1 MGLMLL
7 ALACFYA
14 ILGNTVD
21 AIILILAFIP
31 ITAVDV
37 VLELRSR
44 HALQALG
51 ATLKQTTKVYRD
63 GVIQDLAIEKIV
75 PDDIIL
81 FEEGQTL
88 PADGIVVES
97 SQLLINESALTG
109 ESIPVEKQQENL
121 FFSGTTI
128 IQGRGL
134 GKILKTG
141 ASTRYGKIAG
151 LLESTSNE
159 GSPLQKKI
167 NGLVKQIV
175 LVAVGLAIALFLIEY
190 FRSQQFLQSL
200 IVAVTFGMAAV
211 PEEFP
216 LVFTLYLSLG
226 AWRLSKSGVLVKSL
240 PSVES
245 LGSVDVICTDKTG
258 TLTQGKFQLEEL
270 KAIDSSITQE
280 HLWMYAL
287 MACEEK
293 IVDSME
299 LAIDS
304 KGKQFRFLL
313 DRWKLKWDYPFERQG
328 KHMSHVWQTKEGSQA
343 FIVMKGAV
351 EGVLEHCDISKAAYD
366 ELMTTVNTLAGQGKR
381 LLGLACQ
388 SLASS
393 TGVRQQDE
401 KNLNF
406 IGLFVFSDPVRESAH
421 ESILACQAAG
431 IQVKMLTG
439 DHPLTAHAVADE
451 TGIVHSHEQLF
462 TGDQLAKMSS
472 DERRAAFQK
481 GAVFSRVLPEQKYEM
496 VQALKSAGYVVAM
509 TGDGINDA
517 PALKLADVGISM
529 GSQATDVARSSAQ
542 IILLE
547 NDFKGIVQAIFEGR
561 RIFSNLK
568 RSFSYLISFH
578 IPIILLTLLSPTL
591 GWGDLLLPIHIVLLE
606 LIVHPISAFAF
617 ENLSGAKKINEKGLM
632 TRARFFEAALSGV
645 LISIGCLILFKY
657 FKQIVSED
665 TARTIAIL
673 AIFIGNI
680 FFVAVES
687 WPLLKVRFWLTV
699 TSLLILTALVMF
711 VPAVA
716 HLFHLG
722 PVQQMQI
729 VAALAVAV
737 IAVAPSFILRI
748 RSEKN

>member
-21 AIILILAFIP
+21 ATILIFAFIP

-44 HALQALG
+44 HALKALG
-51 ATLKQTTKVYRD
+51 ATLKQTAKVYRD
-63 GVIQDLAIEKIV
+63 GLIQDLAIQKIV
-75 PDDIIL
+75 PDDIIV

-88 PADGIVVES
+88 PADGVVIES
-97 SQLLINESALTG
+97 NQLLINESALTG

-121 FFSGTTI
+121 FFSGTTV

-134 GKILKTG
+134 GKILNIG
-141 ASTRYGKIAG
+141 SSTRYGKIAG

-175 LVAVGLAIALFLIEY
+175 LIAIGLAIALFLVEY
-190 FRSQQFLQSL
+190 FRSQQLLQSL

-226 AWRLSKSGVLVKSL
+226 AWRLSKAGVLVKSL

-270 KAIDSSITQE
+270 KPIDLSMSQE
-280 HLWMYAL
+280 NLWMYAL

-299 LAIDS
+299 LAIDN

-328 KHMSHVWQTKEGSQA
+328 KHMSHVWQFGDSDQA
-343 FIVMKGAV
+343 VIVMKGAV
-351 EGVLEHCDISKAAYD
+351 EGVLEHCQTSATVQV
-366 ELMTTVNTLAGQGKR
+366 ELMNTVNTLAGQGKR
-381 LLGLACQ
+381 LLGLAYR
-388 SLASS
+388 SLDDAS
-393 TGVRQQDE
+393 GDRQHDE
-401 KNLNF
+401 QNLNF
-406 IGLFVFSDPVRESAH
+406 IGLLIFSDPVRETAH

-451 TGIVHSHEQLF
+451 TGITHSHEQLY
-462 TGDQLAKMSS
+462 TGDQLARMSS
-472 DERRAAFQK
+472 EERRFAFQQ
-481 GAVFSRVLPEQKYEM
+481 GAIFSRVLPEQKYEM

-517 PALKLADVGISM
+517 PALKLADIGISM

-542 IILLE
+542 IVLLE

-578 IPIILLTLLSPTL
+578 IPIILLTLLSPTF

-617 ENLSGAKKINEKGLM
+617 ENLSGTKKINAKGLM

-645 LISIGCLILFKY
+645 LISIGCLVLFKY
-657 FKQIVSED
+657 FKQAVSED
-665 TARTIAIL
+665 TARSISMLT
-673 AIFIGNI
+673 IFIGNI
-680 FFVAVES
+680 LFVAVES
-687 WPLLKVRFWLTV
+687 WPLLKARFWMTALA
-699 TSLLILTALVMF
+699 LLVLTATVMF
-711 VPAVA
+711 VPSVA

-722 PVQQMQI
+722 PVLPMQLLVSLI
-729 VAALAVAV
+729 VAV
-737 IAVAPSFILRI
+737 IAVVPSFFLRT
-748 RSEKN
+748 RSGEI